1 MIGAL
6 ARKHFGSPDDRRVKE
21 YQSPVNGI
29 NACGPELAA
38 LSDEALKART
48 AEFREQLAK
57 GSELLGNFVKSGTA
71 ATQNGKDRNLV

>member
-6 ARKHFGSPDDRRVKE
+6 ARKHFGSPDDRRVKG

-29 NACGPELAA
+29 NAIEPELAE

-48 AEFREQLAK
+48 AELREQLAK
-57 GSELLGNFVKSGTA
+57 GMGLDVKHGTA
-71 ATQNGKDRNLV
+71 ATQNGKDRNSV

>member
-6 ARKHFGSPDDRRVKE
+6 ARKHFGSPDDRRVKQ

-29 NACGPELAA
+29 NALGPELAV

-48 AEFREQLAK
+48 GIPR
-57 GSELLGNFVKSGTA
+57 A
-71 ATQNGKDRNLV
+71 ARQGK